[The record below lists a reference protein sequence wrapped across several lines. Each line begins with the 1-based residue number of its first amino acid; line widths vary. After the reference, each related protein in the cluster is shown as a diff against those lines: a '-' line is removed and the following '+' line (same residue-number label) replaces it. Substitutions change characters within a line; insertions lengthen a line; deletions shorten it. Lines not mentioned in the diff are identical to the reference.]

1 MMTKISSRISL
12 RPRMIKNERMPRSAV
27 SNANRRNRPRIPTH
41 YLGGDQK
48 QSLQRVEFD
57 EAILFFS
64 DEENDAENHSQTTK
78 KVRDV
83 TEHRPDIGIQS
94 ETGLATGGS

>member
-1 MMTKISSRISL
+1 MATKLKPVAFKVDHDNYTDDYL
-12 RPRMIKNERMPRSAV
+12 RGN
-27 SNANRRNRPRIPTH
+27 
-41 YLGGDQK
+41 QK

-64 DEENDAENHSQTTK
+64 YEKNDAEDHSQTTK

-83 TEHRPDIGIQS
+83 AEHRPDIGIQS
-94 ETGLATGGS
+94 ETGLASGSSGRRAARVVWRRHSGYP